1 MSKNR
6 IYTTMLRLHVFS
18 IVSIKTPRTLHREDA
33 DTCTLYITYSRVLFF
48 FFKFYSHN
56 CYFYIT
62 IQTIQIHI
70 AATNYMSMFYLF
82 FGIEKSFVRKK
93 ILLGVEQNSIDMYV
107 GKKHF

>member
-1 MSKNR
+1 MQESR
-6 IYTTMLRLHVFS
+6 G
-18 IVSIKTPRTLHREDA
+18 TPN
-33 DTCTLYITYSRVLFF
+33 VLLL

-82 FGIEKSFVRKK
+82 FGIEKKSFVRKK
-93 ILLGVEQNSIDMYV
+93 YTFMG
-107 GKKHF
+107 GTK